1 MENAPL
7 IAVSGLTKSFGAT
20 RALDDVS
27 LELAAGEVHSL
38 IGENGAGKTTLM
50 NVLSGAI
57 QPDTGQIRLLGRP
70 VSIASPKQAQNLGIA
85 TVFQELSLT
94 TTVSIAEN
102 IFAGRAPA
110 KFGLIDWRRLS
121 RAANALLAELGI
133 ELDVQ
138 RPLVDAPIAMRQ
150 MVEIAKAISLDARVL
165 LLDEPTAALS
175 PVEAERLFAVIR
187 KLTSRGLGIIY
198 VSHHLPEVLRIANRI
213 TVLRDGRVTARRK
226 PRETD
231 QDGLVRDMV
240 GRDLSEWTRR
250 RTGQRGDILLEA
262 RGLSRHSEFRKLDL
276 TIAAGEIVGLAG
288 LIGSF
293 RGALGR
299 TLCGA
304 LAPSTGEILLRGK
317 PVRWAGIAH
326 AVRERVAYM
335 PEDRKAD
342 GLFPDLSLTANVTVA
357 SLPKLA
363 WCGIHSPHRATR
375 VATAA
380 ISRFGIKASDPKS
393 PVRALSGGNQQKTLL
408 ARWLE
413 TDPELLIVDEPT
425 RGVDIA
431 AKHEIHALLARLAE
445 SGVGI
450 LLISS
455 DAMELI
461 ALADRILVMHA
472 GRIVGELDGS
482 SATEKGIVALASGL
496 TDENA
501 ERAA

>member
-1 MENAPL
+1 MEDAPL

-27 LELAAGEVHSL
+27 LELAAGEVHAL

-50 NVLSGAI
+50 NVLSGVV
-57 QPDTGQIRLLGRP
+57 QPDAGQVRLLGRP
-70 VSIASPKQAQNLGIA
+70 VSIASPKHAQNLGIA

-94 TTVSIAEN
+94 SEVSIAEN
-102 IFAGRAPA
+102 IFAGRAPTR
-110 KFGLIDWRRLS
+110 FGLIDWRRLS
-121 RAANALLAELGI
+121 RDASALLAELGI
-133 ELDVQ
+133 ELDVL
-138 RPLVDAPIAMRQ
+138 RPLGDASVSVRQ
-150 MVEIAKAISLDARVL
+150 MVEIAKAISLDARIL

-175 PVEAERLFAVIR
+175 PVEADRLFAVIR
-187 KLTSRGLGIIY
+187 KLTSRGFGVIY
-198 VSHHLPEVLRIANRI
+198 VSHHLSEVLRIADRI

-226 PRETD
+226 PGETD
-231 QDGLVRDMV
+231 QDRLVRDMV
-240 GRDLSEWTRR
+240 GRQLSEWSRR
-250 RTGQRGDILLEA
+250 RTGQRGGALLEA
-262 RGLSRHSEFRKLDL
+262 RRLSRDGEFRDVDL
-276 TIAAGEIVGLAG
+276 TVSAGEIVGVAG

-299 TLCGA
+299 TLCGI
-304 LAPSTGEILLRGK
+304 LAPSTGEILLHGK
-317 PVRWAGIAH
+317 PVRWTGIAH
-326 AVRERVAYM
+326 AVRERVAYV
-335 PEDRKAD
+335 PEDRKAN
-342 GLFPDLSLTANVTVA
+342 GLFPDLSLTANVIAA
-357 SLPKLA
+357 SLPKQA

-375 VATAA
+375 VASAA
-380 ISRFGIKASDPKS
+380 ISKLDIKAHSPKS
-393 PVRALSGGNQQKTLL
+393 PVRTLSGGNQQKTLL

-413 TDPELLIVDEPT
+413 TNPELLIVDEPT

-461 ALADRILVMHA
+461 ALSDRILVMRA
-472 GRIVGELDGS
+472 GRIVGEVDGLA
-482 SATEKGIVALASGL
+482 ATEEGIVALASGL
-496 TDENA
+496 IEGNA